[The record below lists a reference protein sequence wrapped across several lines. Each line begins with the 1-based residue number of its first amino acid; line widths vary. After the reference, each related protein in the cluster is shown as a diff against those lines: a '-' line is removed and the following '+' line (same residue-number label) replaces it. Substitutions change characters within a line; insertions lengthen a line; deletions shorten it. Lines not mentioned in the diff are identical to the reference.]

1 MLQGGF
7 SSVLKAGSRAELLTE
22 IVGFTHRLGFE
33 TVSAT
38 TIIDHF
44 RGASEFIAIDN
55 TPSAYRESFE
65 DVSNWVVDPV
75 AQHCKRHSVPI
86 IWNQDTY
93 TSVGQ
98 ASAWG
103 SRRASAIAPRSDR
116 PWTLPD
122 GASVAARSTPLR
134 GSPSAR
140 PGRSPWG

>member
-55 TPSAYRESFE
+55 TPSAYRESI
-65 DVSNWVVDPV
+65 S
-75 AQHCKRHSVPI
+75 I
-86 IWNQDTY
+86 IGEAFTP
-93 TSVGQ
+93 
-98 ASAWG
+98 AC
-103 SRRASAIAPRSDR
+103 RRGFHQP
-116 PWTLPD
+116 
-122 GASVAARSTPLR
+122 
-134 GSPSAR
+134 
-140 PGRSPWG
+140 